1 MATTTPTHSKDIFR
15 SYNLVWLRL
24 LDTNSN
30 AENRTRIDKYVEA
43 NLDAKTGDLFPISSK
58 GSKKML
64 DVYKLPTAMLFY
76 NIRNGRFAAEYEET
90 VKREGGYLNPEDE
103 DDAKKI
109 RQLLLELNM
118 GETQRTYGDLKIRG
132 QWNCGI
138 ITEDGYVIDGNRR
151 KAIISKLYEDTGHEK
166 WKYLEVARLD
176 VPITPEDLWALEAG
190 IQLGK
195 DEIVRYGPI
204 NELLKIREGIEA
216 GMSKKSIVNALYGYD
231 KEDEISEKIDR
242 LALIE
247 QYLKFIGK
255 PKAYSQV
262 KQKIEHFIDLQNII
276 KECDDTGYDPDKI
289 VRIKYATFQLI
300 KENTQHLEIRK
311 IRQMVEKDLTEAISE
326 IEEAGARLK
335 PTTPQNHSGE
345 GAGNTDGADITTE
358 SNDDGGEISI
368 TRTLFSNATDILD
381 VSNAEGKEIRLLG
394 RAEKNLRPLLDY
406 RGDVLTTPEASALIK
421 KIAEHI
427 DSIARKIAR

>member
-1 MATTTPTHSKDIFR
+1 M
-15 SYNLVWLRL
+15 

-30 AENRTRIDKYVEA
+30 AENRTRIDRYVEA
-43 NLDAKTGDLFPISSK
+43 NPDAKTGELFPISLK

-64 DVYKLPTAMLFY
+64 AVYKLPTVMLFY

-90 VKREGGYLNPEDE
+90 VRREGGYLNPEDE

-109 RQLLLELNM
+109 RQILLGLNT
-118 GETQRTYGDLKIRG
+118 GETQRTYNDLKIRG

-151 KAIISKLYEDTGHEK
+151 KAIISKLYEDTGQEE

-176 VPITPEDLWALEAG
+176 VSITPEDLWALEAG

-204 NELLKIREGIEA
+204 NEFLKIREGIKA
-216 GMSKKSIVNALYGYD
+216 GMSKRSIVNALYGYD
-231 KEDEISEKIDR
+231 KEDEISEKMDR

-247 QYLKFIGK
+247 QYLKFIGR
-255 PKAYSQV
+255 PKMYSQV
-262 KQKIEHFIDLQNII
+262 RQKVEHFINLQNII
-276 KECDDTGYDPDKI
+276 KECDDRDYDPDRI

-300 KENTQHLEIRK
+300 KENVQHLEIRK
-311 IRQMVEKDLTEAISE
+311 IRQMVEKNLTEATSE
-326 IEEAGARLK
+326 IEKAGARLK
-335 PTTPQNHSGE
+335 PATPQNHP
-345 GAGNTDGADITTE
+345 DE
-358 SNDDGGEISI
+358 SNDNEDEISI
-368 TRTLFSNATDILD
+368 TQTLFSNATDILD
-381 VSNAEGKEIRLLG
+381 VSNTEGKEIRLLG
-394 RAEKNLRPLLDY
+394 RAEKNLRALLDY
-406 RGDVLTTPEASALIK
+406 HGGALTTSEASILIK

-427 DSIARKIAR
+427 DSIAKKFVR

>member
-1 MATTTPTHSKDIFR
+1 M
-15 SYNLVWLRL
+15 

-30 AENRTRIDKYVEA
+30 AENRTRIDRYVEA
-43 NLDAKTGDLFPISSK
+43 NPDAKTGELFPISLK

-64 DVYKLPTAMLFY
+64 AVYKLPTVMLFY

-90 VKREGGYLNPEDE
+90 VRREGGYLNPEDE

-109 RQLLLELNM
+109 RQILLSLNM
-118 GETQRTYGDLKIRG
+118 GETQRTYNDLKIRG

-151 KAIISKLYEDTGHEK
+151 KAIISKLYEDTGQEE

-176 VPITPEDLWALEAG
+176 VSITPEDLWALEAG

-204 NELLKIREGIEA
+204 NEFLKIREGIKA
-216 GMSKKSIVNALYGYD
+216 GMSKRSIVNALYGYD
-231 KEDEISEKIDR
+231 KEDEISEKMDR

-247 QYLKFIGK
+247 QYLKFIGR
-255 PKAYSQV
+255 PKMYSQV
-262 KQKIEHFIDLQNII
+262 RQKVEHFINLQNII
-276 KECDDTGYDPDKI
+276 KECDDRDYDPDRI

-300 KENTQHLEIRK
+300 KENVQHLEIRK
-311 IRQMVEKDLTEAISE
+311 IRQMVEKNLTEATSE
-326 IEEAGARLK
+326 IEKAGARLK
-335 PTTPQNHSGE
+335 PTTPQNHPG
-345 GAGNTDGADITTE
+345 E
-358 SNDDGGEISI
+358 SNDDEDEISI
-368 TRTLFSNATDILD
+368 TQTLFANATDILD
-381 VSNAEGKEIRLLG
+381 VSNTEGKEIRLLG
-394 RAEKNLRPLLDY
+394 RAEKNLRALLDY
-406 RGDVLTTPEASALIK
+406 HGDVLTTPEASTLIK

-427 DSIARKIAR
+427 DSIAKKIVR

>member
-1 MATTTPTHSKDIFR
+1 M
-15 SYNLVWLRL
+15 WLRL

-30 AENRTRIDKYVEA
+30 AENRTRIDRYVEA
-43 NLDAKTGDLFPISSK
+43 NPDAKTGELFPISLK

-64 DVYKLPTAMLFY
+64 AVYKLPTVMLFY

-90 VKREGGYLNPEDE
+90 VRREGGYLNPEDE

-109 RQLLLELNM
+109 RQILLGLNT
-118 GETQRTYGDLKIRG
+118 GETQRTYNDLKIRG

-151 KAIISKLYEDTGHEK
+151 KAIISKLYEDTGQEE

-176 VPITPEDLWALEAG
+176 VSITPEDLWALEAG

-204 NELLKIREGIEA
+204 NEFLKIREGIKA
-216 GMSKKSIVNALYGYD
+216 GMSKRSIVNALYGYD
-231 KEDEISEKIDR
+231 KEDEISEKMDR

-247 QYLKFIGK
+247 QYLKFIGR
-255 PKAYSQV
+255 PKMYSQV
-262 KQKIEHFIDLQNII
+262 RQKVEHFINLQNII
-276 KECDDTGYDPDKI
+276 KECDDRDYDPDRI

-300 KENTQHLEIRK
+300 KENVQHLEIRK
-311 IRQMVEKDLTEAISE
+311 IRQMVEKNLTEATSE
-326 IEEAGARLK
+326 IEKAGARLK
-335 PTTPQNHSGE
+335 PTTPQNHPG
-345 GAGNTDGADITTE
+345 E
-358 SNDDGGEISI
+358 SNDDEDEISI
-368 TRTLFSNATDILD
+368 TQTLFSNATDILD
-381 VSNAEGKEIRLLG
+381 VSNTEGKEIRLLG
-394 RAEKNLRPLLDY
+394 RAEKNLRALLDY
-406 RGDVLTTPEASALIK
+406 HGDVLTTSEASILIK

-427 DSIARKIAR
+427 DSIAKKFVR